1 MNCGMG
7 NLQYIYL
14 NNEIQLNKSTGDG
27 FKIITEQKQPVS
39 EYPGNE
45 FIQIWKTGKI
55 TLICIL
61 NSLLNV
67 WNLIVKSWLISE
79 SSLKL
84 FYAVSTQ
91 QMTERKYLQAR
102 IIKTLCCRMT
112 IKWNE
117 KIILLFCLWQ

>member
-45 FIQIWKTGKI
+45 FIQI
-55 TLICIL
+55 
-61 NSLLNV
+61 
-67 WNLIVKSWLISE
+67 
-79 SSLKL
+79 
-84 FYAVSTQ
+84 
-91 QMTERKYLQAR
+91 
-102 IIKTLCCRMT
+102 
-112 IKWNE
+112 
-117 KIILLFCLWQ
+117 

>member
-1 MNCGMG
+1 MNMNCGMG

-67 WNLIVKSWLISE
+67 WNLIVKSW
-79 SSLKL
+79 
-84 FYAVSTQ
+84 
-91 QMTERKYLQAR
+91 
-102 IIKTLCCRMT
+102 
-112 IKWNE
+112 
-117 KIILLFCLWQ
+117 